1 MIRMIGDPDTK
12 RPLRL
17 REVVINGRIEE
28 MFVTRKNLITKL
40 IQVNNSVNGLTRQFA
55 LVLISVSSMS
65 LVITKQP
72 DGLNQV
78 NHSMKGGKHSKF
90 VEHHRLEIIAE
101 EIILKSSP
109 VNGTE
114 SSQQVGP
121 A

>member
-1 MIRMIGDPDTK
+1 MIGDPGTK
-12 RPLRL
+12 RRL
-17 REVVINGRIEE
+17 RRTREVGINGRIEE
-28 MFVTRKNLITKL
+28 MFVARKNSITKP
-40 IQVNNSVNGLTRQFA
+40 IQVDNGVNGLTRQFA
-55 LVLISVSSMS
+55 LVLISVSSML

-90 VEHHRLEIIAE
+90 VEHPRLEIITE
-101 EIILKSSP
+101 EIISKSSP

-114 SSQQVGP
+114 ASQQIGP